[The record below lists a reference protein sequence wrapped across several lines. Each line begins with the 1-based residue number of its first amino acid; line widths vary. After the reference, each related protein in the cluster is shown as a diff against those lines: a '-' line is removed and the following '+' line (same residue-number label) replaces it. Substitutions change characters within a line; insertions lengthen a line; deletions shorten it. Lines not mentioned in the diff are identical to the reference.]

1 MSSLSFASFASSG
14 GLRTQACDRVQQ
26 FDASELPSEIAA
38 LGEAERIYAPSP
50 VAAKLGSWRHACAFG
65 MVAGI
70 AGLFALI
77 FLDLQ
82 RKGQLD
88 QLADPGVFGVF
99 GIIGASCVGVAIW
112 MTRLKPTTATV
123 FFYRQAAVVAE
134 GDRLTLIPWQHLLW
148 LPGQILTAE
157 GHKFYCGWME
167 DHDRFEE
174 AIWARSEE
182 FWVPSALKRVR
193 AGETVTAGDLAV
205 SASGIGWKGKTASWD
220 DVTQLVIVVG
230 RVFRLNISTRA
241 SSLRSWANIDMYQVP
256 NARAMERLISQ
267 VAPSRLLKPAE

>member
-1 MSSLSFASFASSG
+1 MNSLSFASLAPSG

-26 FDASELPSEIAA
+26 FDASDLPSEIAA
-38 LGEAERIYAPSP
+38 LGQAERVYAPNP
-50 VAAKLGSWRHACAFG
+50 IAFKLAGWRHLLAFLV
-65 MVAGI
+65 VAVIG
-70 AGLFALI
+70 GLFALI
-77 FLDLQ
+77 FIGLKQ
-82 RKGQLD
+82 RNQLD
-88 QLADPGVFGVF
+88 QLADPAAWFTF
-99 GIIGASCVGVAIW
+99 GIIGATAIGVAIW
-112 MTRLKPTTATV
+112 LTTIRATTATV

-157 GHKFYCGWME
+157 GHKFLCGWME

-182 FWVPSALKRVR
+182 FWVPAALKRVR

-205 SASGIGWKGKTASWD
+205 STSAIGWKGKTASWD
-220 DVTQLVIVVG
+220 DVTQLIILIG

-241 SSLRSWANIDMYQVP
+241 SSLRWWASIDMHQVP

-267 VAPSRLLKPAE
+267 VAPARLLKPAE